1 MLLQNPYNY
10 YEFPIMSVYH
20 YYDDDEFPV
29 ISIATLLAHHMS
41 CKSL

>member
-10 YEFPIMSVYH
+10 YEFPIMSVCH
-20 YYDDDEFPV
+20 YDDDEFPM
-29 ISIATLLAHHMS
+29 ISIATLLAHHML